1 MPGRESTSSKP
12 VKLSVHLHPYGEGR
26 SLLLSHDITAV
37 EQADAMRR
45 DFVAN
50 VSHELKTP
58 LTVVR
63 GFAETLVDDD
73 PPTDVRRQFAQSIV
87 GHTRRMQR
95 LVDDLLDLSRIES
108 GGWVPV
114 PETADFAATLADLV
128 STARATADRKG
139 VGLDVE
145 VAPDAQTLFA
155 DPTALRQ
162 VVGNLVENAL
172 RHTTTGAVTLFTARG
187 TGGVT
192 VGVRDTGC
200 GISAEHLPRIF
211 ERFYRVDPARSREQG
226 GTGLG
231 LSIVKHL
238 VDAHGGRVRAESVL
252 NEGTT
257 ITVSFPEPG
266 ASGG

>member
-1 MPGRESTSSKP
+1 MGGR
-12 VKLSVHLHPYGEGR
+12 VYN
-26 SLLLSHDITAV
+26 ITARPL
-37 EQADAMRR
+37 EQLGGAVVALLDLTRLRRLETVRR

-63 GFAETLVDDD
+63 GFAETLAEDD
-73 PPTDVRRQFAQSIV
+73 PPAEVRRQFAQSIAT
-87 GHTRRMQR
+87 HTRRMQR

-108 GGWVPV
+108 GGWMPEPMPV
-114 PETADFAATLADLV
+114 NFGALIDDDISA
-128 STARATADRKG
+128 ARATADRKG
-139 VGLDVE
+139 IRLEAALDD
-145 VAPDAQTLFA
+145 DASAVLA
-155 DPTALRQ
+155 DPVALRQ

-172 RHTTTGAVTLFTARG
+172 RHTTE
-187 TGGVT
+187 GGVT
-192 VGVRDTGC
+192 LRAAREIGGVRVSVSDTGC
-200 GISAEHLPRIF
+200 GIAAEHLPRIF

-238 VDAHGGRVRAESVL
+238 VEAHGGRVSVESAL

-257 ITVSFPEPG
+257 IDIWLPDEPAAG
-266 ASGG
+266 DAP